1 MFNLKLTRQIF
12 LGLVFVDLVSLFAYL
27 YAPLNIAG
35 FVFLVVSFLIVCLY
49 DFRLGF
55 AALLLEFFAN
65 SFGRLFFIDSELFV
79 PLRIAMFVVFM
90 SVFLYRE
97 AGYFLQDKKRFW
109 IFWLSFLRNKI
120 FGFIT
125 LFIIIVFL
133 GFLKG
138 ILANDFAKVFLD
150 FNNYLALLYIFPF
163 YKIMSDTDKKHWQIY
178 FSAIVA
184 GGVFIVYKTYF
195 ALWIFSHNIYGIL
208 LPFYKWIR
216 DFGFGEITLISGSF
230 YRVFMQNQIYVV
242 VLFFVFISYL
252 WHRYSQDGLSVIKD
266 KKIVSVIFV
275 LGMFLSVIFISL
287 SRSFWLGFVLASVL
301 FGVYVWRK
309 GGIISA
315 IKFAGLSAVSA
326 VVAVLLVLAV
336 LYIPP
341 AKQRVSLSGAV
352 EGRVSV
358 YEPAGSSRLNLL
370 SPLWREVKKNIIF
383 GAGFGK
389 TVTYRSADPR
399 VVLSTAGMSGE
410 YTTFAFEWTYLDI
423 WLKVGL
429 IGLVVYLY
437 ILYLIF
443 KQFYLNIKERG
454 GWLNVGALFSLVAF
468 TLINITTPYLNH
480 PLGIVYLLVIISYL
494 DFYN

>member
-1 MFNLKLTRQIF
+1 M
-12 LGLVFVDLVSLFAYL
+12 
-27 YAPLNIAG
+27 
-35 FVFLVVSFLIVCLY
+35 
-49 DFRLGF
+49 
-55 AALLLEFFAN
+55 
-65 SFGRLFFIDSELFV
+65 
-79 PLRIAMFVVFM
+79 
-90 SVFLYRE
+90 
-97 AGYFLQDKKRFW
+97 
-109 IFWLSFLRNKI
+109 
-120 FGFIT
+120 
-125 LFIIIVFL
+125 
-133 GFLKG
+133 
-138 ILANDFAKVFLD
+138 LANDFARVFLD

-163 YKIMSDTDKKHWQIY
+163 YRIMSDTGKKHWQIY
-178 FSAIVA
+178 FSAIIA

-195 ALWIFSHNIYGIL
+195 VLWIFSHNIYGIL
-208 LPFYKWIR
+208 PSFYKWIR

-230 YRVFMQNQIYVV
+230 YRVFMQNQIYIVI
-242 VLFFVFISYL
+242 LFFVLISYL
-252 WHRYSQDGLSVIKD
+252 WYRYSQDGLSVIRD
-266 KKIVSVIFV
+266 KKIVSIILI

-287 SRSFWLGFVLASVL
+287 SRSFWLGFVLASAL
-301 FGVYVWRK
+301 FGIYIWRK
-309 GGIISA
+309 GGIVSA
-315 IKFAGLSAVSA
+315 IKFAILPALSAM
-326 VVAVLLVLAV
+326 VAALLILAI

-341 AKQRVSLSGAV
+341 VKQRVSLSGAV

-370 SPLWREVKKNIIF
+370 SPLWEEVKKNIIF
-383 GAGFGK
+383 GGGFGK

-454 GWLNVGALFSLVAF
+454 GWLNVGALFSLIAF

-480 PLGIVYLLVIISYL
+480 PLGIVYLLVIVFISKSASVPYSK
-494 DFYN
+494 